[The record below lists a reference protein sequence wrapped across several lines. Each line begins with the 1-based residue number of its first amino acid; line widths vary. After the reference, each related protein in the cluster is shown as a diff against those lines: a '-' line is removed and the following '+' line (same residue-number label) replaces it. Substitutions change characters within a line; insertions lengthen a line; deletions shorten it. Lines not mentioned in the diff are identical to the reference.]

1 MGGPEKIHDDLGA
14 DVQTDEVP
22 TIESIVAH
30 LQGLANPWVWKY
42 IFLLDSSS
50 HTLCVWS
57 SLGLLSYLYKDFVF
71 LVKGLFCEWV
81 LVGTLVWIWDQPIS
95 LTLTSLW
102 PIPMETV
109 VVSLKWCQVF
119 QPLAYSFGKAVFWRL
134 AFQKSF
140 QPGSSR
146 TVVSLRVAGIAWKM
160 FELSCLCC
168 KWCKSFENCSLNEKP
183 LGYGIAVM

>member
-42 IFLLDSSS
+42 IFL
-50 HTLCVWS
+50 
-57 SLGLLSYLYKDFVF
+57 
-71 LVKGLFCEWV
+71 VKGLFCEWV

-102 PIPMETV
+102 PIPVETV